1 MNIAIASDH
10 RGYELKSKIINYL
23 KEKGYTINDYGT
35 DSNESTDYPIYAF
48 KVGESIRDN
57 VNDLGILICGTGIGM
72 SIACNKV
79 RNVRCAKVNNVEE
92 ATLTKQHNNANVIA
106 LSENV
111 ENVFEIIDA
120 FLNAEFSNEE
130 KHIRRVEMISNY
142 DN

>member
-23 KEKGYTINDYGT
+23 KEKGYNITDYGT
-35 DSNESTDYPIYAF
+35 DSSDSVDYPVYAF
-48 KVGESIRDN
+48 KLGESIRDN
-57 VNDLGILICGTGIGM
+57 INDFGILICGTGIGM

-79 RNVRCAKVNNVEE
+79 KNVRCAKVNDVEE
-92 ATLTKQHNNANVIA
+92 AILTRQHNNANVIA

-111 ENVFEIIDA
+111 ENVFEIVDA
-120 FLNAEFSNEE
+120 FLNTNFSNEE
-130 KHIRRVEMISNY
+130 KHIRRVEMISSY